1 MIELTIVQPCGE
13 YLHEE
18 FEYVVAPG
26 AEGDFGVLSEHTPF
40 ITKLRPG
47 MLKLYKKENETPKVF
62 AIHDGFVFI
71 DSGKM
76 KVACDNLECSVDID
90 KDRATRARNRAQK
103 HLDGSSVDLDVRRA
117 EYALKR
123 AIARLDAIQKG

>member
-1 MIELTIVQPCGE
+1 MIDLTIVQPCGE
-13 YLHEE
+13 YLHQQ

-26 AEGDFGVLSEHTPF
+26 AEGDFGVLAEHTPF

-47 MLKLYKKENETPKVF
+47 MLKLYQKQTQPPKVF

-76 KVACDNLECSVDID
+76 KIACDKLECSVDID

-103 HLDGSSVDLDVRRA
+103 HLDGNAPELDVRRA
-117 EYALKR
+117 EFALKR
-123 AIARLDAIQKG
+123 AIARLDAVQKG

>member
-18 FEYVVAPG
+18 FEYIVAPG
-26 AEGDFGVLSEHTPF
+26 AEGDFGVLAEHTPF

-47 MLKLYKKENETPKVF
+47 VLRLYKKQNQDPRVF

-76 KVACDNLECSVDID
+76 KIACDGLESSVDID
-90 KDRATRARNRAQK
+90 KDRATRAKNRAQK
-103 HLDGSSVDLDVRRA
+103 HLDSNSLELDVRRA
-117 EYALKR
+117 EYALRR
-123 AIARLDAIQKG
+123 AIARLDAVQRG

>member
-1 MIELTIVQPCGE
+1 MIDLTIVQPCGE

-26 AEGDFGVLSEHTPF
+26 IEGDFGVLAQHTPF

-47 MLKLYKKENETPKVF
+47 VLKLYKKQNEAPRFF
-62 AIHDGFVFI
+62 AIHDGFAFV

-76 KVACDNLECSVDID
+76 RIACDSLECSVDID
-90 KDRATRARNRAQK
+90 KDRATRAKNRAQK
-103 HLDGSSVDLDVRRA
+103 HLDGGNDSLDVRRA
-117 EYALKR
+117 EFALRR
-123 AIARLDAIQKG
+123 AIARLDAVEKG